1 MVRFLKALL
10 TGRDNA
16 TYDVA
21 RVLLFC
27 GGLVFLACTL
37 IDVAKGAAFEMDK
50 FGYGFGALLGGGS
63 AGIGLKGHTE
73 PEQSP

>member
-1 MVRFLKALL
+1 MAGFLRTLL

-21 RVLLFC
+21 RVLLFF
-27 GGLVFLACTL
+27 GGATFLVCAL

-63 AGIGLKGHTE
+63 VGIGAKGHTE
-73 PEQSP
+73 PEVP